1 MQFLIFIIAGNFFR
15 QKETMI
21 NWYQLSLLIQH
32 KNKFYIFLKTK
43 FLFEKRGFYCQ
54 DQYFVGLK

>member
-15 QKETMI
+15 QKETMV

-43 FLFEKRGFYCQ
+43 FLFEKRGFY
-54 DQYFVGLK
+54 